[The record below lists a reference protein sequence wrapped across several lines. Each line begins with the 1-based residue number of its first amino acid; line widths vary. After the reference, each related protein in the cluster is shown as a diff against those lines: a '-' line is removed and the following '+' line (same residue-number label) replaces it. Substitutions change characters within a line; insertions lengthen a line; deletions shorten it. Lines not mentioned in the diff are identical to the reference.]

1 MLTFV
6 INITIKQAQATS
18 PTQPLCC
25 QVPKED
31 CNQVQKTNY
40 VSVTKQQCGDVPD
53 HFCVDIQE
61 KTCQIS
67 QKPVQDQV
75 QRRKC
80 SLKMKGDC
88 SSANDVSKQCY
99 TVQDDQDLCVN

>member
-18 PTQPLCC
+18 PSQPLCC
-25 QVPKED
+25 HVPKED
-31 CNQVQKTNY
+31 YNQVQKTNY

-53 HFCVDIQE
+53 HFCVDIQV

-67 QKPVQDQV
+67 
-75 QRRKC
+75 
-80 SLKMKGDC
+80 
-88 SSANDVSKQCY
+88 
-99 TVQDDQDLCVN
+99 

>member
-61 KTCQIS
+61 KTCKIS
-67 QKPVQDQV
+67 QKPVFTA
-75 QRRKC
+75 C
-80 SLKMKGDC
+80 
-88 SSANDVSKQCY
+88 VSTIIVVY
-99 TVQDDQDLCVN
+99 FNVSVV